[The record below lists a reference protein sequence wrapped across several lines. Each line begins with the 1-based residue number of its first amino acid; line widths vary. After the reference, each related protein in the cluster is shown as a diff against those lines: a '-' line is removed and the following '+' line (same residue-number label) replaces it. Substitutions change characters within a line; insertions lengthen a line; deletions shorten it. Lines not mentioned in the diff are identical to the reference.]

1 MAVLEA
7 VLFDYGDTLF
17 RFRYDERT
25 HAAALA
31 GLLEELGRADV
42 SADALFL
49 EVDHRLGP
57 GLDARGEHGEL
68 DYLALVRDALAAVG
82 VVVDEQAL
90 LRAVRA
96 EHRGWDANRQLHP
109 DSLRLLAAVRER
121 GLRVGMV
128 SNTFDIPE
136 LMHEDLALMGLTDVI
151 DAAVF
156 SSELGVRKPH
166 PAIYLHVLE
175 LLGVA
180 PARRPVRGRPRARG
194 RGRPGRAGHAHLP
207 GSLLPKRRRRP
218 AAGRPPHRCSAGA
231 AGRDRRT
238 QVARVDWTRWARSDN
253 RSR

>member
-1 MAVLEA
+1 MAALEA

-31 GLLEELGRADV
+31 GLLDELGRADV
-42 SADALFL
+42 SADALFV
-49 EVDHRLGP
+49 EFDQRLGP

-90 LRAVRA
+90 LRAMRV
-96 EHRGWDANRQLHP
+96 EHRGWDRNRELHP
-109 DSLRLLAAVRER
+109 DSLQLLAAVRER

-128 SNTFDIPE
+128 SNVFDIPE
-136 LMHEDLALMGLTDVI
+136 LMHEDLALMGLTDLI

-166 PAIYLHVLE
+166 PAVYLHVLE

-180 PARRPVRGRPRARG
+180 PAAALFVGDRVREDVAGPAALGMRTCLARYYRNDGGDQRLADYRIDAPLELLPICDQLLAARG
-194 RGRPGRAGHAHLP
+194 
-207 GSLLPKRRRRP
+207 
-218 AAGRPPHRCSAGA
+218 
-231 AGRDRRT
+231 
-238 QVARVDWTRWARSDN
+238 
-253 RSR
+253 